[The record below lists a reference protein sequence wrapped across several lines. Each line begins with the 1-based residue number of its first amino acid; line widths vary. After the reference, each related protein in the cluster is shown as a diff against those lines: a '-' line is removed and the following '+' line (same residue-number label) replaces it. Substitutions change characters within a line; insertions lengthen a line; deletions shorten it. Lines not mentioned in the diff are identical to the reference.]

1 MYTVITLKGYLFTLF
16 LVHGT
21 CTQSCS
27 LLPTYSVYTHTHA
40 HTHTHTLTHT
50 HTHSHMRA
58 RAHTHVHSIISHPKD
73 YDGDAESLISGLQ
86 VAPDEDDLEMA
97 LKLAHIDIYNDKLRE
112 RQRRKA

>member
-1 MYTVITLKGYLFTLF
+1 MHSILLTVAHIL
-16 LVHGT
+16 
-21 CTQSCS
+21 C
-27 LLPTYSVYTHTHA
+27 VYTHA
-40 HTHTHTLTHT
+40 HTHTHTHT
-50 HTHSHMRA
+50 HTHSHTHTYTRTHA
-58 RAHTHVHSIISHPKD
+58 RPHTHVHSIISHSKD